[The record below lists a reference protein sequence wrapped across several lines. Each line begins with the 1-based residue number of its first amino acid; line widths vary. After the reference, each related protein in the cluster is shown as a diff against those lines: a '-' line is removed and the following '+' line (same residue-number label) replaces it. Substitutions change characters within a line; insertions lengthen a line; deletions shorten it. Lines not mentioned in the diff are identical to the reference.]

1 MIVRAGDGSM
11 HSLEVEWLLARLL
24 ARLVGSAWLA
34 LAWLVTID
42 AAKIQPI
49 RRRNEDESTD
59 GLGLKIDSISK
70 APRGMYDATYV
81 RYVQM
86 NVNVCASQKEINSQ
100 VVGNYGS
107 SLRIVSSSAL
117 RAKGVSRQCE
127 KTVKG

>member
-11 HSLEVEWLLARLL
+11 HSLEVEWLLTRLL

-49 RRRNEDESTD
+49 RRRNEDESTID

-70 APRGMYDATYV
+70 APRGMYV
-81 RYVQM
+81 RCD
-86 NVNVCASQKEINSQ
+86 VCAICTNERERMCQPEGDKQPARRELWFFAPHCFFLGFASQRSF
-100 VVGNYGS
+100 
-107 SLRIVSSSAL
+107 
-117 RAKGVSRQCE
+117 
-127 KTVKG
+127 TPM